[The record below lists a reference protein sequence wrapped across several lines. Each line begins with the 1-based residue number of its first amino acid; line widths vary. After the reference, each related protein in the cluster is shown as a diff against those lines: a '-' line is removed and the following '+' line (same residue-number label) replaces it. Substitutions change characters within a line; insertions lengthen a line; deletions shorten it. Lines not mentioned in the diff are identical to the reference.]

1 MDFSANATTIMRT
14 KMQPSTKSD
23 KLPEPLVVKLTIR
36 IPKTPSKTTQQKKK
50 MRHMLKHLHL
60 HRMYWTSWP
69 LLSLHF
75 SHLWC
80 PTIHKL
86 FEKRACKTYLLLMT
100 HPGFLSREE
109 CFPNLKICDW
119 MKNKYEIIIYYGKQQ
134 SSCVSMVKNIR
145 MLLLIFCIVDNTA
158 VSCFS
163 WIATSNVANKNFESS
178 NWNSELYLFSFLKYT
193 CYARFSNHLKLLTCH
208 RILWKYSPR
217 SWSSYLVRQ
226 KPWLLWKFFKIFF
239 FECMFQ
245 NNHFPTSWVG

>member
-14 KMQPSTKSD
+14 KMQLSTKSD
-23 KLPEPLVVKLTIR
+23 KLLEPLVVKLTIR

-86 FEKRACKTYLLLMT
+86 FEKRACETNLLLMT

-134 SSCVSMVKNIR
+134 SGCVSMVKKYSHDSANFLYCWQYSGVLFLVNRNSVEKETLRSFTQLKTFR
-145 MLLLIFCIVDNTA
+145 MLRTKALKVPIGIL
-158 VSCFS
+158 
-163 WIATSNVANKNFESS
+163 NKKDS
-178 NWNSELYLFSFLKYT
+178 
-193 CYARFSNHLKLLTCH
+193 
-208 RILWKYSPR
+208 I
-217 SWSSYLVRQ
+217 
-226 KPWLLWKFFKIFF
+226 
-239 FECMFQ
+239 
-245 NNHFPTSWVG
+245 FPTLLK